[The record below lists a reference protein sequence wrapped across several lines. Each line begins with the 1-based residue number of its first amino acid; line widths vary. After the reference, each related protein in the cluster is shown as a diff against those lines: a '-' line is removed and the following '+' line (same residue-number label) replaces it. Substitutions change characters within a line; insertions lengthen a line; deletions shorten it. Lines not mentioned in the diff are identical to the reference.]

1 MIKKLLLILLC
12 SLVLTVSLTAGTT
25 GKLAGYVK
33 DASNGEPLIGVNIIL
48 EGTTYGAATDLN
60 GFYVINNLP
69 PGNYKV
75 NFSAIGYQKKQFV
88 NVKVSV
94 DFTTSLDVELNTES
108 IELETIVV
116 EAQAPL
122 VRKDLTSSQVTID
135 ANHIQTLPVESIS
148 QILTL
153 QAGVTQGVGGELHI
167 RGGRS
172 NEILYTV
179 NGVSIAN
186 PFDNSATIQIATN
199 AIQELSVVSGTFN
212 AEYGNALSG
221 VVNTVTK
228 EGGNHYTGKV
238 SAYTGDHISSRK
250 GTFFNVD
257 DVNAFS
263 NYVYELTFGGPL
275 PYSNNLF
282 SFFLSGRYEDDEG
295 WLYGVREQ
303 NIFDSVYIN
312 PADPN
317 DVRVSSTGDRS
328 IVPMSWSRDFSGTAK
343 LTYKPIPTI
352 KVNLDALYSRSKY
365 QGYSH
370 SFKYNPDANTT
381 GYEEGI
387 LTTLELRHT
396 LNSKTFY
403 TLKGSY
409 NFHDYKSY
417 LFPLLDADGK
427 AIDYYP
433 GLGTGNYYADPRYQP
448 DHKLTRPSPYTFYF
462 GGTQNGHNYERA
474 QTWLAKF
481 DITSQISANH
491 EIKFGI
497 QGKLNQ
503 LDYENFVIKRDSTR
517 NLTPT
522 IPGIETAD
530 HDLYVRKPVEFSTY
544 IQDKMEFAKMI
555 VNVGIRYDYF
565 HPKAQYSTNIFYPSP
580 KDPLL
585 PEYVDPTTLL
595 ADAPAKHQISPRVG
609 VSFPITD
616 RGIIHF
622 SYGHFFQM
630 PPFQYLYSNA
640 DFKYSLGVGR
650 QLFGNSDLNPEKQV
664 TYELGLQQQL
674 TDDIA
679 FNVTGFY
686 KDVRDLL
693 ALQVIRVSGDRT
705 YLKYVNK
712 DYGNIKGITFSL
724 TKRKNK
730 GDILGVTLDY
740 TFQVMEGND
749 TNADAFFLD
758 LSSGRQTENI
768 PVYLSWDQTHNLNT
782 TVSVGEAGDW
792 NVTFVGRIGTGLP
805 YTPQILEKQIWV
817 QTNSGRRPSTMR
829 VDLLAEKNLSLF
841 GANFIV
847 FLKVFNLFDTL
858 NERFVYDDTGRATYS
873 LFQST
878 GGAKS
883 ADDLAARVPGVHSSE
898 EFYQRP
904 NYYYPPREVRL
915 GLSYEF

>member
-1 MIKKLLLILLC
+1 MIKRLLIILFP
-12 SLVLTVSLTAGTT
+12 SLILTITLIAGTT

-33 DASNGEPLIGVNIIL
+33 DAATGDALIGVNVIL
-48 EGTTYGAATDLN
+48 EGTNYGAATDVN

-69 PGNYKV
+69 PGAYKV

-94 DFTTSLDVELNTES
+94 DFTTSLDVELNTAT

-179 NGVSIAN
+179 NGVSISN
-186 PFDNSATIQIATN
+186 PFNNSATIQIATN

-228 EGGNHYTGKV
+228 EGGNQYTGRV
-238 SAYTGDHISSRK
+238 SAYTGDHISSRSN
-250 GTFFNVD
+250 TFFNVD
-257 DVNAFS
+257 DANPFS
-263 NYVYELTFGGPL
+263 NHVYEMTFGGPF
-275 PYSNNLF
+275 PYSNNQF
-282 SFFLSGRYEDDEG
+282 SFFLSGRYEYDEG

-303 NIFDSVYIN
+303 NIYDSVYIN

-317 DVRVSSTGDRS
+317 DVRVTSTGERA

-352 KVNLDALYSRSKY
+352 KVNFDALYSRSKS

-381 GYEEGI
+381 AYDEGI

-409 NFHDYKSY
+409 NFHDYKNY
-417 LFPLLDADGK
+417 LFPLLESEGK
-427 AIDYYP
+427 AVDYYP
-433 GLGTGNYYADPRYQP
+433 GLGTENYYADPRYQP

-462 GGTQNGHNYERA
+462 GGTQNSHNYERA

-491 EIKFGI
+491 EIKFGL
-497 QGKLNQ
+497 QGRLNQ
-503 LDYENFVIKRDSTR
+503 LDYENFVIRRDSTR

-530 HDLYVRKPVEFSTY
+530 HDLYTRKPVEFSTY
-544 IQDKMEFAKMI
+544 LQDKMEFDKMI
-555 VNVGIRYDYF
+555 LNIGIRYDYF

-585 PEYVDPTTLL
+585 PDYVDPSTLL

-640 DFKYSLGVGR
+640 DFKYSLAVGR
-650 QLFGNSDLNPEKQV
+650 QLFGNAHLNPEKQV

-792 NVTFVGRIGTGLP
+792 NVTLVGRIGTGLP

-841 GANFIV
+841 GVDFII

-858 NERFVYDDTGRATYS
+858 NERFVYDDTGRASYS

-883 ADDLAARVPGVHSSE
+883 ADDLAAKVPGVHSSE
-898 EFYQRP
+898 EYYQRP